1 MIAVTGDIHGCIN
14 TLSLTV
20 KNVMKSHQI
29 SSWYFL
35 GDIIDRGKGSKEVTD
50 LIISLSEQTDVK
62 LLLGNHED
70 MMLSFLYQDNRYSS
84 YLWFSN
90 GGDITLESFTGFSGS
105 DYYEGAFMDY
115 LPFFNTTSL
124 HCEVK
129 AGDKTFLLTHAGI
142 YNTGIPLDRQNTPDN
157 TTCNPHEQIR
167 FVPFIWDRRAN
178 YNKKKYNE
186 YIQVF
191 GHTPVS
197 SLNLGIA
204 NNTPYQ
210 IYDAE
215 SGELASIALD
225 TGCVYGY
232 ALSTMLIDEKS
243 GNFDFYTLPC
253 LD

>member
-20 KNVMKSHQI
+20 KNVMKSNSI

-50 LIISLSEQTDVK
+50 LIISLSKETDVK

-70 MMLSFLYQDNRYSS
+70 MMLSFIYQDNRYSS

-105 DYYEGAFMDY
+105 DYYEAFMDY
-115 LPFFNTTSL
+115 LPFFNSTSL
-124 HCEVK
+124 YCEVK
-129 AGDKTFLLTHAGI
+129 AGDKVFLLTHAGI
-142 YNTGIPLDRQNTPDN
+142 YNTDIPLDKQNSIYPN
-157 TTCNPHEQIR
+157 HEQTR
-167 FVPFIWDRRAN
+167 YVPFIWERRASH
-178 YNKKKYNE
+178 NKKKYNE
-186 YIQVF
+186 YVQVF

-204 NNTPYQ
+204 ENTPYQ

-215 SGELASIALD
+215 SGELAAIALD